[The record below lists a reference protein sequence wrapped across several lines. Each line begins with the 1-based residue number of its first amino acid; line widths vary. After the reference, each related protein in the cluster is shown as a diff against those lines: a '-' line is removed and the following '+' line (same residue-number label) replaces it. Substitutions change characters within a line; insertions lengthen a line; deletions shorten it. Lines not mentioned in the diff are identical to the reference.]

1 MARMPN
7 AWSNILDI
15 FQQKLRNLKQ
25 ISRVKDYSR
34 HVLTRSLL
42 IRPALSDAI
51 KSYMAKVAV
60 AVLFSRH
67 KQPRRLA
74 CTAKAEKEAANKL
87 PKYQAKESKHW
98 YPDPEYLRQFE
109 GAYID
114 DDGPPFVRWTGKMN
128 VPPDRTYRT
137 KFINFGP
144 AHPAAHGV
152 LRMIL
157 QLDNETVL
165 SADPHIGL
173 LHRGTEKL
181 IENKMYIQ
189 SLPYFDRLDYV
200 SCMSNELCY
209 CLAIEKLLGLQVP
222 KRAQYIRTMFSEI
235 MRLTN
240 HTVACATAVLDCGA
254 ITPLFWMFEERE
266 KLYEFCERASGARM
280 HSAYIRP
287 GGVAFDLP
295 FGFCD
300 DLYDFICRF
309 RHRIDEF
316 EDVVT
321 DNRIWRM
328 RNIGIGRITAHEA
341 MNYGCS
347 GAVLRATG
355 VKWDLRKTQP
365 YDAYSEV
372 EFDVPVGVNGDSYDR
387 YLCRVREMREACKII
402 NQCLNQL
409 PEGEIKVDDRKVCP
423 PKRVDM
429 KVGMEEL
436 IHHFKLFTQGF
447 AVPPGATYT
456 AVESPK
462 GEFGVYLVSDGTSKP
477 YRCKIRAASYPH
489 LALMNKLTYKHLLA
503 DAVAIIGSLD
513 IVFGEIDR

>member
-1 MARMPN
+1 MPSV
-7 AWSNILDI
+7 WYNILEK
-15 FQQKLRNLKQ
+15 FRHSLRNAKQ
-25 ISRVKDYSR
+25 LSRLKDYSKLKLSSR
-34 HVLTRSLL
+34 LL
-42 IRPALSDAI
+42 IRPIPADAF
-51 KSYMAKVAV
+51 KSYLAKMAIAI
-60 AVLFSRH
+60 LFGQY
-67 KQPRRLA
+67 KQPRRLT
-74 CTAKAEKEAANKL
+74 CTVKAEKQANEQATQS
-87 PKYQAKESKHW
+87 PKYVQKESKHW
-98 YPDPEYLRQFE
+98 YPDPEFMKQFE
-109 GAYID
+109 GCIID
-114 DDGPPFVRWTGKMN
+114 DKAPRFDHWTGR
-128 VPPDRTYRT
+128 VPIPVDRAFRT

-152 LRMIL
+152 LRMVL

-181 IENKMYIQ
+181 LEYKTYIQ
-189 SLPYFDRLDYV
+189 GLPYFDRLDYV

-222 KRAQYIRTMFSEI
+222 RRAKYIRTMFSEI

-240 HTVACATAVLDCGA
+240 HTVACSTAVLDCGA

-280 HSAYIRP
+280 HAAYIRP

-295 FGFCD
+295 LGFCD
-300 DLYDFICRF
+300 DLFDFICRF
-309 RHRIDEF
+309 KHRIDEF
-316 EDVVT
+316 EDVIT
-321 DNRIWRM
+321 DNRIWRT
-328 RNIGIGRITAHEA
+328 RNIGIGRITAHDA
-341 MNYGCS
+341 LNYGCS

-372 EFDVPVGVNGDSYDR
+372 EFDVPVGSNGDCYDR
-387 YLCRVREMREACKII
+387 YLCRIREMREACVII
-402 NQCLNQL
+402 NQCLNQM
-409 PEGEIKVDDRKVCP
+409 PAGEIKVDDYKVCP
-423 PKRVDM
+423 PRRRVMKR
-429 KVGMEEL
+429 GMEEL
-436 IHHFKLFTQGF
+436 IHHFKYYTQGF
-447 AVPPGATYT
+447 AVPPGETYT
-456 AVESPK
+456 AIESPK
-462 GEFGVYLVSDGTSKP
+462 GEFGVYLVSDGSSRP

-489 LALMNKLTYKHLLA
+489 LALMNKLTFKHLLA

>member
-1 MARMPN
+1 MPN
-7 AWSNILDI
+7 AWNNILEI
-15 FQQKLRNLKQ
+15 VLLKLRSSKQ
-25 ISRVKDYSR
+25 LSRVKDYSKQ
-34 HVLTRSLL
+34 VLTNRFLIKPDLGDTLKSSLA
-42 IRPALSDAI
+42 R
-51 KSYMAKVAV
+51 MAV
-60 AVLFSRH
+60 AMFFSHH
-67 KQPRRLA
+67 KQPRRLT
-74 CTAKAEKEAANKL
+74 CTAKAEKQANKL
-87 PKYQAKESKHW
+87 PKLERKESKHW
-98 YPDPEYLRQFE
+98 YPDPEYMKQFE
-109 GAYID
+109 GCVID
-114 DDGPPFVRWTGKMN
+114 DKDTSRFDRWSGKIPPQI
-128 VPPDRTYRT
+128 DRSFRS

-152 LRMIL
+152 LRMVL

-181 IENKMYIQ
+181 IENKMYMQ
-189 SLPYFDRLDYV
+189 GLPYFDRLDYV

-240 HTVACATAVLDCGA
+240 HTVACATAVLDCGG

-280 HSAYIRP
+280 HAAYIRP
-287 GGVAFDLP
+287 GGVAYDLP
-295 FGFCD
+295 LGFCD
-300 DLYDFICRF
+300 DLFDFICRF

-316 EDVVT
+316 EDLVT

-365 YDAYSEV
+365 YDAYAEIDF
-372 EFDVPVGVNGDSYDR
+372 EVPVGVNGDCYDR
-387 YLCRVREMREACKII
+387 YLCRIREMREACNII
-402 NQCLNQL
+402 NQCLNKL
-409 PEGEIKVDDRKVCP
+409 PAGEIKADDHKVCP
-423 PKRVDM
+423 PRRRIMKR
-429 KVGMEEL
+429 GMEEL
-436 IHHFKLFTQGF
+436 IHHFKYYTQGF
-447 AVPPGATYT
+447 AVPPGETYT

-489 LALMNKLTYKHLLA
+489 LALMNKLTYKHFLA

>member
-1 MARMPN
+1 MSS
-7 AWSNILDI
+7 AWYSILEKI
-15 FQQKLRNLKQ
+15 RLKLLNVKSL
-25 ISRVKDYSR
+25 SRVTDSSKF
-34 HVLTRSLL
+34 TITQNLL
-42 IRPALSDAI
+42 IRPNFGDAF
-51 KSYMAKVAV
+51 KSYLVKMAV
-60 AVLFSRH
+60 AILFSQY
-67 KQPRRLA
+67 KQPRRLV
-74 CTAKAEKEAANKL
+74 CTAKAEEQAKKEAEQS
-87 PKYQAKESKHW
+87 PKYHKKESKQWSPDSEFMKQFQGCYIGDQAPRFAHW
-98 YPDPEYLRQFE
+98 KGQIPIP
-109 GAYID
+109 
-114 DDGPPFVRWTGKMN
+114 V
-128 VPPDRTYRT
+128 DRSFRT

-152 LRMIL
+152 LRMVL

-181 IENKMYIQ
+181 IEHKTYIQ
-189 SLPYFDRLDYV
+189 NLPYFDRLDYV

-222 KRAQYIRTMFSEI
+222 KRAKYIRTMFSEI

-240 HTVACATAVLDCGA
+240 HTVACSTAVLDCGG

-266 KLYEFCERASGARM
+266 KLYEFCERASGARL

-295 FGFCD
+295 LGFCD
-300 DLYDFICRF
+300 DLFDFICRF
-309 RHRIDEF
+309 KHRIDEF
-316 EDVVT
+316 EDLIT

-328 RNIGIGRITAHEA
+328 RNIGIGCISAHDA

-365 YDAYSEV
+365 YDAYPEV
-372 EFDVPVGVNGDSYDR
+372 EFEVPVGTHGDSYDR
-387 YLCRVREMREACKII
+387 YLCRIREMREACVII
-402 NQCLNQL
+402 NQCLNQM
-409 PEGEIKVDDRKVCP
+409 PAGEIKADDYKVCP
-423 PKRVDM
+423 PRRIVM
-429 KVGMEEL
+429 KQGMEEL
-436 IHHFKLFTQGF
+436 IHHFKFFTQGF
-447 AVPPGATYT
+447 AVPPGQTYT

-462 GEFGVYLVSDGTSKP
+462 GEFGVYLVSDGTAKP

-489 LALMNKLTYKHLLA
+489 LALMNKLTFKHLLA